1 MGAGPFRRNIGR
13 EFTSQ
18 DNEPLVMFAS
28 HALYSSLTPAGTVKS
43 DGVELP
49 RTTLMHNFAGRHG
62 VAG

>member
-1 MGAGPFRRNIGR
+1 
-13 EFTSQ
+13 
-18 DNEPLVMFAS
+18 MFAS